1 MRPEIKRVT
10 DFCMEKAR
18 CDEILKTIGE
28 NGYEE
33 FKKGNLKPTQVPR
46 TVMYDMG
53 WNNRSSGNKFDS
65 VSGHGFLV
73 GGNSK
78 KIMNYRSMSKSCTK
92 CSKAKLTGKEAD
104 PHECPRNHSG
114 SSKSMECEA
123 IWFMVKDSFYNHGFF
138 CSVTVSDD
146 DSTMKSNLKHSWKE
160 MIEAGRYSRTNF
172 SSRF

>member
-1 MRPEIKRVT
+1 MLQSGRGSTEAETLITFLDLPNAFSSKKTFARIHNALRPEIKKVT

-33 FKKGNLKPTQVPR
+33 FKKGNLKPTQVPL

-53 WNNRSSGNKFDS
+53 WNKRSSGNKYDS

-78 KIMNYRSMSKSCTK
+78 KIMNYRAMSKSCTK
-92 CSKAKLTGKEAD
+92 CSKAKLTGNKAV
-104 PHECPRNHSG
+104 PHECP
-114 SSKSMECEA
+114 
-123 IWFMVKDSFYNHGFF
+123 
-138 CSVTVSDD
+138 
-146 DSTMKSNLKHSWKE
+146 
-160 MIEAGRYSRTNF
+160 
-172 SSRF
+172 